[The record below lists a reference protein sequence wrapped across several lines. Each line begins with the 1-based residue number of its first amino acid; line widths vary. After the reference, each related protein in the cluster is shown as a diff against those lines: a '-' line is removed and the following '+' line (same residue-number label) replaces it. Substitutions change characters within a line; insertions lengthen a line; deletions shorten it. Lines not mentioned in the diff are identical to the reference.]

1 MVKPGAPEKDGQ
13 GRMPI
18 AAERSE
24 KQKVTRH
31 QFEKAVQRR
40 HHQLANAYKWEMKML
55 KSIGKT
61 LLGAVFVGGLLIPHA
76 FAETSLNALFMAQA
90 AYSEADV
97 RAMTEAF
104 TKANPDIKVN
114 LEFVPY
120 EGLHDK
126 TVLAQGSGGG
136 YDVVLFDVIWPAEYA
151 TNKVLVDVSPKIT
164 DDMKKGVLPG
174 AWTTVQYDGKYY
186 GMPWILDTKYL
197 FYNKEILEKAGIKTP
212 PKTWDELSEQAKII
226 QDKGLL
232 KTPIAWSWSQ
242 AEAVI
247 CDYAMLV
254 SAYGGDFLKDG
265 KPDFQNGGGLDAL
278 KYMVASYKSGLTNPN
293 SKEFLEEDVRKVF
306 ENGDAAFAL
315 NWTYMYNM
323 ANDPKD
329 SKVAG
334 KVGVVPAPG
343 IAGKSE
349 VSAVNGSMG
358 LGVTAVSKH
367 PDEAWKYIE
376 FMTSQATQNQYAK
389 LSLPI
394 WASSYDDPA
403 VTKGQEELIATAKVG
418 LAAMYPRPTTPKYQE
433 MSTALQQAIQESL
446 LGSASP
452 EDALKTAAENSGL

>member
-1 MVKPGAPEKDGQ
+1 
-13 GRMPI
+13 
-18 AAERSE
+18 
-24 KQKVTRH
+24 
-31 QFEKAVQRR
+31 
-40 HHQLANAYKWEMKML
+40 ML
-55 KSIGKT
+55 KSVQTALLGAT
-61 LLGAVFVGGLLIPHA
+61 LLGAALSSPAH
-76 FAETSLNALFMAQA
+76 AETKINALFMAQA

-104 TKANPDIKVN
+104 TKANPDVTVN

-151 TNKVLVDVSPKIT
+151 TNKVLTDVTDKIT
-164 DDMKKGVLPG
+164 PEMKSGVLPG
-174 AWTTVQYDGKYY
+174 AWTTVEYDGKRY

-197 FYNKEILEKAGIKTP
+197 FYNKEILEKAGIKSP
-212 PKTWDELSEQAKII
+212 PKTWAELAEQAKTIK
-226 QDKGLL
+226 DKGLL
-232 KTPIAWSWSQ
+232 ATPIAWSWSQ
-242 AEAVI
+242 AEAAI
-247 CDYAMLV
+247 CDYTTLV
-254 SAYGGDFLKDG
+254 SAYGGSFLKDG
-265 KPDFQNGGGLDAL
+265 KPVFQTGGGLDAL
-278 KYMVASYKSGLTNPN
+278 NYMVDSYKSGLTNPN
-293 SKEFLEEDVRKVF
+293 SKEFLEEDVRRVF
-306 ENGDAAFAL
+306 QNGEAAFAL

-343 IAGKSE
+343 VEGKST

-358 LGVTAVSKH
+358 LGITSTSKH
-367 PDEAWKYIE
+367 PDEAWKYIT

-394 WASSYDDPA
+394 WSSSYDDPA
-403 VTKGQEELIATAKVG
+403 VSKGQEELIAAAKVS

-433 MSTALQQAIQESL
+433 LSTGLQQAIQEAL
-446 LGSASP
+446 LGQAAP
-452 EDALKTAAENSGL
+452 EDALKTAVENSGL

>member
-1 MVKPGAPEKDGQ
+1 MSKSPKTALA
-13 GRMPI
+13 I
-18 AAERSE
+18 AAAMTTAFAS
-24 KQKVTRH
+24 
-31 QFEKAVQRR
+31 
-40 HHQLANAYKWEMKML
+40 
-55 KSIGKT
+55 
-61 LLGAVFVGGLLIPHA
+61 HA
-76 FAETSLNALFMAQA
+76 FAQTKINALFMAQA

-97 RAMTEAF
+97 RAMTDAF
-104 TKANPDIKVN
+104 TKANPDITVN

-151 TNKVLVDVSPKIT
+151 TNKVLVDVSSKIT
-164 DDMKKGVLPG
+164 PEMNSGVLPG
-174 AWTTVQYDGKYY
+174 AWTTVKYDGKFY

-197 FYNKEILEKAGIKTP
+197 FYNKEILEKAGIKNP
-212 PKTWDELSEQAKII
+212 PKTWAELNDQAKII
-226 QDKGLL
+226 KDKGLL

-242 AEAVI
+242 AEAAI
-247 CDYAMLV
+247 CDYATLV
-254 SAYGGDFLKDG
+254 SAYKGDFLKDG
-265 KPDFQNGGGLDAL
+265 KPAFTEGGALDAL
-278 KYMVASYKSGLTNPN
+278 KYMVDSYKSGLTNPN

-343 IAGKSE
+343 VEGKSD

-358 LGVTAVSKH
+358 LGVTSASQH
-367 PDEAWKYIE
+367 PDEAWKYIT
-376 FMTSQATQNQYAK
+376 FMTSQAVQNQYAK

-403 VTKGQEELIATAKVG
+403 VTKGQEELIAAAKLG

-446 LGSASP
+446 LGQSSP
-452 EDALKTAAENSGL
+452 EDALKAAAKNSGL

>member
-1 MVKPGAPEKDGQ
+1 
-13 GRMPI
+13 
-18 AAERSE
+18 
-24 KQKVTRH
+24 
-31 QFEKAVQRR
+31 
-40 HHQLANAYKWEMKML
+40 ML
-55 KSIGKT
+55 KSLNRM
-61 LLGAVFVGGLLIPHA
+61 LLGAALVSIAFSTHA
-76 FAETSLNALFMAQA
+76 SAETKINALFMAQA

-104 TKANPDIKVN
+104 TKANPDISVN

-151 TNKVLVDVSPKIT
+151 SNKVLVDVSAKIT
-164 DDMKKGVLPG
+164 DEMKKGVLPG
-174 AWTTVQYDGKYY
+174 AWTTVQYDGKSY

-197 FYNKEILEKAGIKTP
+197 FYNKEILEKAGIKAP
-212 PKTWDELSEQAKII
+212 PKTWDELTAQAKII

-242 AEAVI
+242 AEAAI
-247 CDYAMLV
+247 CDYTTLV

-278 KYMVASYKSGLTNPN
+278 KYMVDSYKSGLTNPN

-306 ENGDAAFAL
+306 QNGDAAFAL

-323 ANDPKD
+323 ANNPKD

-334 KVGVVPAPG
+334 KIGVVPAPG
-343 IAGKSE
+343 VEGKST

-358 LGVTAVSKH
+358 LGVTTASQH
-367 PDEAWKYIE
+367 PDEAWKYIT
-376 FMTSQATQNQYAK
+376 FMTSQATQNTYAK

-394 WASSYDDPA
+394 WTSSYEDPA
-403 VTKGQEELIATAKVG
+403 VTAGQEELVAAAKIG
-418 LAAMYPRPTTPKYQE
+418 LAAMYARPTTPKYQE
-433 MSTALQQAIQESL
+433 LSTALQQAIQESL
-446 LGSASP
+446 LGQSTP
-452 EDALKTAAENSGL
+452 EDALKSAADNSGL

>member
-1 MVKPGAPEKDGQ
+1 
-13 GRMPI
+13 
-18 AAERSE
+18 
-24 KQKVTRH
+24 
-31 QFEKAVQRR
+31 
-40 HHQLANAYKWEMKML
+40 ML
-55 KSIGKT
+55 KSLTKT
-61 LLGAVFVGGLLIPHA
+61 LLGAALIGASLAPHA
-76 FAETSLNALFMAQA
+76 FAETTLNALFMAQA

-97 RAMTEAF
+97 RAMTDAF
-104 TKANPDIKVN
+104 AKANPDIKVN

-151 TNKVLVDVSPKIT
+151 TNKVLVDVSSRVT
-164 DDMKKGVLPG
+164 DEMKKGVLPG

-197 FYNKEILEKAGIKTP
+197 FYNKEILEKAGIKAP
-212 PKTWDELSEQAKII
+212 PKTWDELTEQAKTIK
-226 QDKGLL
+226 DKGLL
-232 KTPIAWSWSQ
+232 ATPIAWSWSQ
-242 AEAVI
+242 AEAAI
-247 CDYAMLV
+247 CDYTTLV

-265 KPDFQNGGGLDAL
+265 KPAFQTGGGLDAL
-278 KYMVASYKSGLTNPN
+278 KYMVGSYASGLTNPN

-343 IAGKSE
+343 VAGKSQA
-349 VSAVNGSMG
+349 SAVNGSMG
-358 LGVTAVSKH
+358 LGITSASQH
-367 PDEAWKYIE
+367 PDEAWKYIS
-376 FMTSQATQNQYAK
+376 FMTSQATQNAYAK

-394 WASSYDDPA
+394 WASSYEDPT
-403 VTKGQEELIATAKVG
+403 VTKGQEELISAAKVG

-433 MSTALQQAIQESL
+433 LSTALQQAIQESL
-446 LGSASP
+446 LGQSSP
-452 EDALKTAAENSGL
+452 EDALKSAAENSGL

>member
-1 MVKPGAPEKDGQ
+1 
-13 GRMPI
+13 
-18 AAERSE
+18 
-24 KQKVTRH
+24 
-31 QFEKAVQRR
+31 
-40 HHQLANAYKWEMKML
+40 ML
-55 KSIGKT
+55 KSVQTALLGAT
-61 LLGAVFVGGLLIPHA
+61 LLGAALFSPAH
-76 FAETSLNALFMAQA
+76 AETKINALFMAQA

-104 TKANPDIKVN
+104 TKANPDISVN

-151 TNKVLVDVSPKIT
+151 TNKVLTDVTDKIT
-164 DDMKKGVLPG
+164 PEMKSGVLPG
-174 AWTTVQYDGKYY
+174 AWTTVEYDGKRY

-197 FYNKEILEKAGIKTP
+197 FYNKEILEKAGIKAP
-212 PKTWDELSEQAKII
+212 PTTWAELAEQAKTIK
-226 QDKGLL
+226 DKGILA
-232 KTPIAWSWSQ
+232 TPIAWSWSQ
-242 AEAVI
+242 AEAAI
-247 CDYAMLV
+247 CDYTTLV
-254 SAYGGDFLKDG
+254 SAYGGSFLKNG
-265 KPDFQNGGGLDAL
+265 KPAFQTGGGLDAL
-278 KYMVASYKSGLTNPN
+278 KYMVDSYTSGVTNPN
-293 SKEFLEEDVRKVF
+293 SKEFLEEDVRRLF
-306 ENGDAAFAL
+306 QNGDVAFAL

-343 IAGKSE
+343 VEGKSK

-358 LGVTAVSKH
+358 LGITSTSKH
-367 PDEAWKYIE
+367 ADEAWKYIT

-403 VTKGQEELIATAKVG
+403 VAKGQEELIAAAKVG

-433 MSTALQQAIQESL
+433 LSTALQQAIQESL
-446 LGSASP
+446 LGQAKP
-452 EDALKTAAENSGL
+452 DAALETAVQNSGL

>member
-1 MVKPGAPEKDGQ
+1 
-13 GRMPI
+13 
-18 AAERSE
+18 
-24 KQKVTRH
+24 
-31 QFEKAVQRR
+31 
-40 HHQLANAYKWEMKML
+40 ML
-55 KSIGKT
+55 NSFNKT
-61 LLGAVFVGGLLIPHA
+61 LLGAALIGVSLAPHA
-76 FAETSLNALFMAQA
+76 FAETTLNALFMAQA

-97 RAMTEAF
+97 RAMTDAF
-104 TKANPDIKVN
+104 AKANPDIKVN

-151 TNKVLVDVSPKIT
+151 TNKVLVDVSSRVT
-164 DDMKKGVLPG
+164 DEMKKGVLPG

-197 FYNKEILEKAGIKTP
+197 FYNKEILEKAGIKAP
-212 PKTWDELSEQAKII
+212 PKTWDELTEQAKTIK
-226 QDKGLL
+226 DKGLL
-232 KTPIAWSWSQ
+232 ATPIAWSWSQ
-242 AEAVI
+242 AEAAI
-247 CDYAMLV
+247 CDYTTLV

-265 KPDFQNGGGLDAL
+265 KPAFQTGGGLDAL
-278 KYMVASYKSGLTNPN
+278 KYMVSSYSSGLTNPN

-323 ANDPKD
+323 ANNPKD

-349 VSAVNGSMG
+349 ASAVNGSMG
-358 LGVTAVSKH
+358 LGITSASQH
-367 PDEAWKYIE
+367 PDEAWKYIT
-376 FMTSQATQNQYAK
+376 FMTSQATQNAYAK

-394 WASSYDDPA
+394 WASSYEDPD
-403 VTKGQEELIATAKVG
+403 VTKGQEELISAAKVG
-418 LAAMYPRPTTPKYQE
+418 LASMYPRPTTPKYQE
-433 MSTALQQAIQESL
+433 LSTALQQAIQEAL
-446 LGSASP
+446 LGQSSP
-452 EDALKTAAENSGL
+452 EDALKSAADNSGL

>member
-1 MVKPGAPEKDGQ
+1 
-13 GRMPI
+13 
-18 AAERSE
+18 
-24 KQKVTRH
+24 
-31 QFEKAVQRR
+31 
-40 HHQLANAYKWEMKML
+40 ML
-55 KSIGKT
+55 KSVTSALLGAT
-61 LLGAVFVGGLLIPHA
+61 LLGAALSSPAH
-76 FAETSLNALFMAQA
+76 AETKINALFMAQA

-104 TKANPDIKVN
+104 TKANPDVTVN

-151 TNKVLVDVSPKIT
+151 TNKVLVDVTDKIT
-164 DDMKKGVLPG
+164 PEMKSGVLPG
-174 AWTTVQYDGKYY
+174 AWTTVEYDGKRY

-197 FYNKEILEKAGIKTP
+197 FYNKEILEKAGIKNP
-212 PKTWDELSEQAKII
+212 PKTWAELAEQAKTIK
-226 QDKGLL
+226 DKGLL
-232 KTPIAWSWSQ
+232 ATPIAWSWSQ
-242 AEAVI
+242 AEAAI
-247 CDYAMLV
+247 CDYTTLV
-254 SAYGGDFLKDG
+254 SAYGGSFLKDG
-265 KPDFQNGGGLDAL
+265 KPVFATGGGLDAL
-278 KYMVASYKSGLTNPN
+278 NYMVDSYKSGLTNPN
-293 SKEFLEEDVRKVF
+293 SKEFLEEDVRRVF
-306 ENGDAAFAL
+306 QNGEAAFAL

-343 IAGKSE
+343 VEGKST

-358 LGVTAVSKH
+358 LGITSTSKH
-367 PDEAWKYIE
+367 PDEAWKYIT

-394 WASSYDDPA
+394 WSSSYDDPA
-403 VTKGQEELIATAKVG
+403 VSKNQEELIAAAKVS

-433 MSTALQQAIQESL
+433 LSTGLQQAIQEAL
-446 LGSASP
+446 LGQAAP
-452 EDALKTAAENSGL
+452 EDALKTAVENSGL

>member
-1 MVKPGAPEKDGQ
+1 
-13 GRMPI
+13 
-18 AAERSE
+18 
-24 KQKVTRH
+24 
-31 QFEKAVQRR
+31 
-40 HHQLANAYKWEMKML
+40 ML
-55 KSIGKT
+55 KST
-61 LLGAVFVGGLLIPHA
+61 RRALLGAALIGASFVTHA
-76 FAETSLNALFMAQA
+76 HAETTLNALFMAQA

-97 RAMTEAF
+97 RAMTDAF
-104 TKANPDIKVN
+104 MKANPDIKVT

-136 YDVVLFDVIWPAEYA
+136 YDVALFDVIWPAEYA
-151 TNKVLVDVSPKIT
+151 TNKVLTDVSGRIT

-197 FYNKEILEKAGIKTP
+197 FYNKDMLDKAGIKAP
-212 PKTWDELSEQAKII
+212 PKTWDELSADAKII
-226 QDKGLL
+226 KDKGIVQ
-232 KTPIAWSWSQ
+232 TPIAWSWSQ
-242 AEAVI
+242 AEAAI
-247 CDYAMLV
+247 CDYATLV
-254 SAYGGDFLKDG
+254 SAYGGKFLDDSG
-265 KPDFQNGGGLDAL
+265 KPAFQTGGGLDAL
-278 KYMVASYKSGLTNPN
+278 KYMVSSYSSGLTNPN

-343 IAGKSE
+343 VDGKSQ

-358 LGVTAVSKH
+358 LGITATSKH
-367 PDEAWKYIE
+367 QDEAWKYIT
-376 FMTSQATQNQYAK
+376 FMTSQAVQNQYAK

-394 WASSYDDPA
+394 WATSYDDPA
-403 VTKGQEELIATAKVG
+403 VTKGQEELIGAAKHA
-418 LAAMYPRPTTPKYQE
+418 LAAMFPRPTTPKYQE
-433 MSTALQQAIQESL
+433 LSTALQQAIQESL
-446 LGSASP
+446 LGQSSP
-452 EDALKTAAENSGL
+452 EDALKSAADNSGL